1 MDTNA
6 LHKLG
11 SILYWIYTLRS
22 ESLDM
27 ESYSKYCDK
36 IYEALLDIAPEYK
49 PRQINTDF
57 MDIILETNR
66 RLNNEY

>member
-1 MDTNA
+1 MGKLN
-6 LHKLG
+6 KLG
-11 SILYWIYTLRS
+11 IILYWIYTLRS

-27 ESYSKYCDK
+27 ETYSKYCDK

-49 PRQINTDF
+49 PKQIDTDF

-66 RLNNEY
+66 RLNKWKQY